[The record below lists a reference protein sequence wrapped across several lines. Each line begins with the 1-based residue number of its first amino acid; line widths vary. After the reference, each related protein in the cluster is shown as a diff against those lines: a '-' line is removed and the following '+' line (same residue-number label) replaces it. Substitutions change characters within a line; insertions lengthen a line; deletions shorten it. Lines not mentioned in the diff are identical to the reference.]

1 VTPSTTNVFVSV
13 GDGAVFRVSVTN
25 WPEGTPAANAP
36 EVFGS
41 YWPPMG
47 VEVIDK
53 ASEDAEREFFV
64 DLASE
69 DSLVRFESD
78 FGLYVSEK
86 LPGFVAVHAALLH
99 VDDAVVIVPGSSGV
113 GKSSLCV
120 AAMDA
125 GWEVWSDEYCLIN
138 TTTSEVS
145 GWPRPVRQRLEG
157 GGVRRIDH
165 QGPVGPG
172 IATHVLAMTYSAD
185 VPGLALEPVSPGQVA
200 MDLMANTVCARSR
213 PEETFRATTALAKT
227 VTGFGGHR
235 GEVSDCL
242 DALRELFREEPPTVS

>member
-1 VTPSTTNVFVSV
+1 MLVTV
-13 GDGAVFRVSVTN
+13 GDGVVFRVTVSN
-25 WPEGTPAANAP
+25 WPDGAPLAQAP
-36 EVFGS
+36 EVLAS

-47 VEVIDK
+47 VEVIGET
-53 ASEDAEREFFV
+53 SEPVEREFSV
-64 DLASE
+64 DLASQ

-99 VDDAVVIVPGSSGV
+99 VDDAVVIVPGKSGV

-125 GWEVWSDEYCLIN
+125 GWEVWSDEYCLIS
-138 TTTSEVS
+138 TTTGEVS

-165 QGPVGPG
+165 QGPMGPG
-172 IATHVLAMTYSAD
+172 VATHVVAMTYSAD
-185 VPGLALEPVSPGQVA
+185 VSGLSLEPVSPGQVA

-213 PEETFRATTALAKT
+213 AEETFRATTALAKH
-227 VTGFGGHR
+227 VR
-235 GEVSDCL
+235 GLSGQRGDISTSL
-242 DALRELFREEPPTVS
+242 GPLRTLLAN